1 MSSIERDP
9 LAGLTPRE
17 RQRLARFGA
26 AFERL
31 DAAQYSTLS
40 DGGQGEVVRHAQAHA
55 LETIGHGP
63 RHHAVAAAVRAFVD
77 DAATAYSRR
86 ISLPDQVLIY
96 QSLPDRPEDR
106 VRFLQS
112 LERAVV
118 AVILDDQLAE
128 DDRAALLGPWTT
140 LIDAAEAD
148 EGGEA

>member
-63 RHHAVAAAVRAFVD
+63 RHHGWTLLLQPIHTNGD
-77 DAATAYSRR
+77 EN
-86 ISLPDQVLIY
+86 
-96 QSLPDRPEDR
+96 RPAR
-106 VRFLQS
+106 LNS
-112 LERAVV
+112 GSA
-118 AVILDDQLAE
+118 
-128 DDRAALLGPWTT
+128 
-140 LIDAAEAD
+140 
-148 EGGEA
+148 